1 MALRWLC
8 ALQGI
13 AILLVVPALSH
24 AQCPGVT
31 VPQSPFAAETLTI
44 STTATPLTATIYKP
58 TGITPTMAMV
68 SVEGGAIRYQV
79 IGVPTATDGH
89 PLAGSPAQTF
99 TICGLDA
106 ITNFRAIRQTTDAI
120 LFVSYYKNKTP

>member
-1 MALRWLC
+1 MPLRWFFVLSLLC
-8 ALQGI
+8 
-13 AILLVVPALSH
+13 VPVLSQ

-31 VPQSPFAAETLTI
+31 VQQSPFAKETLTI
-44 STTATPLTATIYKP
+44 SSTAIALTATIYKP
-58 TGITPTMAMV
+58 TGVTPTMAMLTL
-68 SVEGGAIRYQV
+68 EGGAIRYQV